1 MTRKLTLFLVCAFEI
16 ALILFVA
23 AWNVRADNSGI
34 PKSHWIVVEV
44 RFYSNNRD
52 AGLSQGPQSTFENRK
67 KCEAFLSSRLQQDES
82 IRNTGRGLVVYG
94 GEYNQW
100 IKKCVNIFV
109 TK

>member
-1 MTRKLTLFLVCAFEI
+1 MTSRTTLLLVCAFEV

-23 AWNVRADNSGI
+23 GWNVRADNSGI

-52 AGLSQGPQSTFENRK
+52 AGLSQGPHRTFENRK
-67 KCEAFLSSRLQQDES
+67 KCEAFLSSRLQPVES
-82 IRNTGRGLVVYG
+82 IRNTGRELVVYG
-94 GEYNQW
+94 GEYSQW

-109 TK
+109 AK